1 MYLII
6 QITALSANDEA
17 VTWRRYAVNETKKSY
32 TITPGYSK
40 KQDMYVMI
48 AVLHTILQLR

>member
-17 VTWRRYAVNETKKSY
+17 VTWRHYAVNETKKSY
-32 TITPGYSK
+32 TIRPGYSK